1 MDADNS
7 LYENLENYLF
17 TFIRVL
23 FCLCAVNI
31 LRFAGILLKLRE
43 LPLFSMDA
51 DNSLYENLE
60 NYLFTFIRVLFC
72 LCAVNILRFAGILL
86 PYLNRLCSEE
96 SAIMYGNHA

>member
-1 MDADNS
+1 MIK
-7 LYENLENYLF
+7 LLQ
-17 TFIRVL
+17 IVL
-23 FCLCAVNI
+23 CITWPSNDCLLI
-31 LRFAGILLKLRE
+31 KLRE

-72 LCAVNILRFAGILL
+72 LCAVNILRFAGILH

-96 SAIMYGNHA
+96 SAIMCGNHA